1 MFSWCSWLSRQS
13 NTTQIYILRKQP
25 NYKTTLKRRL
35 DHINTASGASDT
47 STSTRHTRTEVGRH
61 VYWSRRITVV
71 DAGEER
77 NAGEG
82 HQRRHGRMVPDGLTA
97 LSVGKAGAG
106 GP

>member
-1 MFSWCSWLSRQS
+1 M
-13 NTTQIYILRKQP
+13 
-25 NYKTTLKRRL
+25 

-71 DAGEER
+71 DAGEEQ

-106 GP
+106 ETLMSNFSNGPQMNLGPPMEYTE